1 MKGQMFLTIEKIFSI
16 YLFSLAHLVKIN
28 MKGLLGLQLVLVRY
42 IIHDNKLRKLLL
54 FNNYINFV
62 RSIVQYLHDSFI
74 VCTLFFK
81 LSTTTHRVLC

>member
-1 MKGQMFLTIEKIFSI
+1 MFLTIEKICSI